1 MKKSILLTAIGLGA
15 LLNANAA
22 PIDISTLAN
31 ATWNPT
37 DIYETGTD
45 DDTWNVKDYEYAN
58 SKFEVKTGTAY
69 APTGYDS
76 AFYVYL
82 PYEDDID
89 SWLVSPSFQFK
100 SGCTYEISFSY
111 KFSSRSSYSFLDC
124 WLTGSKGTL
133 NLTTANSISATTA
146 NFISPSSSP
155 TSWTPVTFEY
165 TPTADEVKYLNFRV
179 INDPGEYPQGRV
191 YLGAFSIKMKG
202 SLSQPLAP
210 TGLTATAGA
219 DNAIT
224 ATLSWT
230 NPTQDASGSPLTGDN
245 AIRSIIVTRD
255 GQTVATLEGAPTSW
269 TDTEA
274 TGLVGGQHT
283 YTVAA
288 VAAGMSSP
296 DSNEASVFVGPYL
309 YAPTTMDFSADQWTA
324 YSTTS
329 LSFVSNSVQV
339 QAPYTNAASFWSYD
353 ESIQNI
359 WLSSPSL
366 PLDPEKTYKVRFKYL
381 SWNDPAFLI
390 SNFNVYANADRATAD
405 TESAILATDPVY
417 TLTDIRYAEPNWKE
431 VEISGVRGTEVGT
444 HILFHVNGKVCKRFS
459 ITGLE
464 VEEYTAVPFAPSAPT
479 DLEATA
485 APYQQ
490 LQADLAWT
498 LPTTAADGTPFTD
511 AQTVDGVKVYRDDA
525 EIYSSTEALTTFSD
539 TAATGL
545 TAGSHSYQV
554 SVSVAGTWSARS
566 EAATVEYV
574 GPAAAVTLP
583 WEPTLAN
590 LGVEGF
596 AAAWVNYPVATS
608 AKWDSNYRGLCYVN
622 SRTDVHD
629 GWVIGAP
636 LVLDSPT
643 GRYDLTYTVTGSA
656 TDRPALSVGLVD
668 TTMPEE
674 FILTIADNVTF
685 DEETTVSFEYG
696 PTRDASDIRLAFRAH
711 TEASTNAVMV
721 TKIALA
727 ENENT
732 GIEGIET
739 DLSGAVKVYDLSGR
753 CLGIF
758 RASDLDTLDKGVYIV
773 EYTRGGRTLRTK
785 IAR

>member
-111 KFSSRSSYSFLDC
+111 KFSYSSSYSFLDC

-366 PLDPEKTYKVRFKYL
+366 PLDPEKTYKCASNTCPGTTPL
-381 SWNDPAFLI
+381 S
-390 SNFNVYANADRATAD
+390 
-405 TESAILATDPVY
+405 
-417 TLTDIRYAEPNWKE
+417 
-431 VEISGVRGTEVGT
+431 
-444 HILFHVNGKVCKRFS
+444 
-459 ITGLE
+459 
-464 VEEYTAVPFAPSAPT
+464 
-479 DLEATA
+479 
-485 APYQQ
+485 
-490 LQADLAWT
+490 
-498 LPTTAADGTPFTD
+498 
-511 AQTVDGVKVYRDDA
+511 
-525 EIYSSTEALTTFSD
+525 
-539 TAATGL
+539 
-545 TAGSHSYQV
+545 
-554 SVSVAGTWSARS
+554 
-566 EAATVEYV
+566 
-574 GPAAAVTLP
+574 
-583 WEPTLAN
+583 
-590 LGVEGF
+590 
-596 AAAWVNYPVATS
+596 
-608 AKWDSNYRGLCYVN
+608 
-622 SRTDVHD
+622 
-629 GWVIGAP
+629 
-636 LVLDSPT
+636 
-643 GRYDLTYTVTGSA
+643 
-656 TDRPALSVGLVD
+656 
-668 TTMPEE
+668 
-674 FILTIADNVTF
+674 
-685 DEETTVSFEYG
+685 
-696 PTRDASDIRLAFRAH
+696 
-711 TEASTNAVMV
+711 
-721 TKIALA
+721 
-727 ENENT
+727 
-732 GIEGIET
+732 
-739 DLSGAVKVYDLSGR
+739 
-753 CLGIF
+753 
-758 RASDLDTLDKGVYIV
+758 
-773 EYTRGGRTLRTK
+773 
-785 IAR
+785 